1 MASQPE
7 KQQTMKN
14 LILRKFL
21 LLIVYTLVYLYF
33 TLFNWETFT
42 VSLNI
47 NLGFAVISI
56 PPFIILFLVGFII
69 IGILS
74 WVSYVSHL
82 QKIIY
87 ELEHGIDKGGKKDIR
102 IKEKI
107 KAQLLTEENINLLK
121 DKTGIREIASRQEK
135 LIAMMDEL
143 KSQLK
148 S

>member
-1 MASQPE
+1 MTIHQA
-7 KQQTMKN
+7 KHDKMKN

-21 LLIVYTLVYLYF
+21 SLILYTLVYLYF
-33 TLFNWETFT
+33 TIFNWEIFT

-47 NLGFAVISI
+47 NLGFAVASI
-56 PPFIILFLVGFII
+56 PPFIILFLLGFII

-87 ELEHGIDKGGKKDIR
+87 ELEHGIETGEKKDIR

-107 KAQLLTEENINLLK
+107 KSQLLTEENINLLK

-135 LIAMMDEL
+135 LIAMIDEL
-143 KSQLK
+143 KSQSK
-148 S
+148 P

>member
-1 MASQPE
+1 
-7 KQQTMKN
+7 MKN
-14 LILRKFL
+14 LILRKFA
-21 LLIVYTLVYLYF
+21 LLILYTLVYLYF
-33 TLFNWETFT
+33 TLFNWEVFT
-42 VSLNI
+42 ISLNI
-47 NLGFAVISI
+47 NLGFAVVSI

-87 ELEHGIDKGGKKDIR
+87 ELEHGIETGGKKDIR
-102 IKEKI
+102 IKEKV

-121 DKTGIREIASRQEK
+121 DKTGIREIASKQEK
-135 LIAMMDEL
+135 LIEMLDEL

-148 S
+148 P

>member
-1 MASQPE
+1 MNTAPE
-7 KQQTMKN
+7 KPHKMKN
-14 LILRKFL
+14 LILRKFV
-21 LLIVYTLVYLYF
+21 LLILYTLVYLYF
-33 TLFNWETFT
+33 ALFNWEIFT
-42 VSLNI
+42 ISLNI
-47 NLGFAVISI
+47 NLGFAVVSV
-56 PPFIILFLVGFII
+56 PPFIILFLLGFII

-87 ELEHGIDKGGKKDIR
+87 ELEHGIETGGKKDIR
-102 IKEKI
+102 IKEKV

-135 LIAMMDEL
+135 LIDMMDEL

-148 S
+148 P

>member
-1 MASQPE
+1 MTSPQV
-7 KQQTMKN
+7 KRKKMKK

-21 LLIVYTLVYLYF
+21 LLILYTLIYLYF
-33 TLFNWETFT
+33 TLFNWEIFT
-42 VSLNI
+42 VSLKI
-47 NLGFAVISI
+47 NLGFAVVGI
-56 PPFIILFLVGFII
+56 PPFIILFLLGFII

-82 QKIIY
+82 QKLIY
-87 ELEHGIDKGGKKDIR
+87 ELEHGIETREKKDIR
-102 IKEKI
+102 IKEKV
-107 KAQLLTEENINLLK
+107 KAQLLTEENIKLLK
-121 DKTGIREIASRQEK
+121 EKTGIREIASRQEK

>member
-1 MASQPE
+1 
-7 KQQTMKN
+7 MKK

-21 LLIVYTLVYLYF
+21 LLILYTLIYLYF
-33 TLFNWETFT
+33 TLFNWEIFT
-42 VSLNI
+42 VSLKI
-47 NLGFAVISI
+47 NLGFAVVSI
-56 PPFIILFLVGFII
+56 PPFIILFLFGFIF

-82 QKIIY
+82 QKLIY
-87 ELEHGIDKGGKKDIR
+87 ELEHGIETREKKDIR
-102 IKEKI
+102 IKEKV
-107 KAQLLTEENINLLK
+107 KAQLLTEENIKLLK